1 MSVELLLFLFF
12 LVILGGVTAAGYLL
26 VLRPSE
32 EPESPAT
39 DLAPAT
45 ATLPEG
51 RITGADLLIDA
62 FRRIG
67 GAIPGA
73 TEEDNP
79 YRKKLIAAGYRWPS
93 ALPVYY
99 GIKCASALLVA
110 ILTTWIAISLSA
122 DTTIILLPMIC
133 GGAFGYMMPDRIL
146 TMLASARAKRLRR
159 ALPSALDLMVL
170 ALEAG
175 QSLDQSII
183 DTSRA
188 LKSSH
193 PDLATELLL
202 LHLDLRANTSR
213 ADSLRNLAERNE
225 DPELRK
231 VTTLLIDADRF
242 GTTLG
247 PALRTHSRYLRI
259 RFRQKAQ
266 EAARKLSVKLIF
278 PVFFLIF
285 PSVVLVTLGPAA
297 IMIMTQLKAMAGSI

>member
-1 MSVELLLFLFF
+1 
-12 LVILGGVTAAGYLL
+12 
-26 VLRPSE
+26 
-32 EPESPAT
+32 
-39 DLAPAT
+39 
-45 ATLPEG
+45 
-51 RITGADLLIDA
+51 
-62 FRRIG
+62 
-67 GAIPGA
+67 
-73 TEEDNP
+73 
-79 YRKKLIAAGYRWPS
+79 
-93 ALPVYY
+93 
-99 GIKCASALLVA
+99 
-110 ILTTWIAISLSA
+110 
-122 DTTIILLPMIC
+122 MIC